1 MERQNGKLEKR
12 TILWLLVLLGAAC
25 LFLFHGFVLGND
37 VLVFS
42 DTGSDMKDQY
52 IMQYNSIVN
61 HLRAG
66 DFSLWDFSN
75 GLGSNAFV
83 MPLFNPFLWLVYLA
97 GVLFGPA
104 VVGKCMVFYL
114 MAEIVLAGFFCYLF
128 LSEFSFEE
136 RAKLPA
142 CFMYALNGYLM
153 VWGQH
158 YQLGTVVVY
167 LPLLLRYIERIRS
180 DGRNFFKV
188 AAVSALLIFNGF
200 YQGYMCMLGVGIYVC
215 FRMLLYDGAP
225 WRSRWKN
232 FARTAAGMALGVL
245 LGAVNL
251 LPSAAAQIVGT
262 DRLEA
267 SESLLER
274 VWQNLALWPGEYY
287 SMALYRLFGSN
298 TQGAAAV
305 YSGYAN
311 YYEALNLFFSTLFVI
326 LLAQYL
332 CSIHRQKKTCM
343 QKAAQYLGVLTVVWI
358 LTVRL
363 GSLAFNGF
371 AYVFSRYTFL
381 LMPLFA
387 LLSAA
392 ALERILGERRLN
404 LPALVLALAA
414 IVAVYAQSYSHVG
427 LIGEKNNAL
436 ALCVTG
442 VVMACALYCYVRVD
456 RADKNLCYGILMLAL
471 FVNMVSDGAL
481 CVQNREGVQ
490 KNDSEYYE
498 GTYQSDVQ
506 DALAWIR
513 ERDPS
518 FYRVEKDF
526 YTASEY
532 LDSMAQGY
540 MGVSTYNS
548 TQNKFIRQFVEKLW
562 PQLTIGNDTLHYKF
576 ANALTDSV
584 MASLTDVRYLLS
596 RQGGLRLNGYEQI
609 AQTGEVYIYRNTG
622 TDSVGKFF
630 RQTMTEEEWEA
641 CADADPWKLLQDV
654 LIVEDA
660 KSAYPVSGE
669 TLAKYRKETADLL
682 DETRMQPDGGLFTE
696 EGLAMD
702 GVPILELPVRTAE
715 LENYAVVS
723 LEFCLEVE
731 EGTGVIVQTLD
742 GTDAVFPPKT
752 TIDLITEEGYCHV
765 RYQYPG
771 RYVYRCELPKG
782 TDKVLVRIQDE
793 GRKVRIS
800 NLKFYVEEERAG
812 FASGAQIRV
821 DSPDRGGDLHGE
833 IRAQTD
839 GMVMLA
845 IPFDEGWTLRL
856 NGEEQP
862 FVRGDYGFVAFP
874 VKAGEYELEL
884 TYLPPLLKE
893 GAAVSLGALLVFA
906 AAWLCGKRKTAAQ
919 RRKIQGAE

>member
-1 MERQNGKLEKR
+1 MERQKSSLDKR
-12 TILWLLVLLGAAC
+12 TILWLFILLGAAC
-25 LFLFHGFVLGND
+25 LFLFHGFILGND
-37 VLVFS
+37 VFVFS

-66 DFSLWDFSN
+66 DLSLWDFSN

-104 VVGKCMVFYL
+104 VVSRCMIFYL
-114 MAEIVLAGFFCYLF
+114 IAEIILAGFFCYLF
-128 LSEFSFEE
+128 LSEFPFEE

-167 LPLLLRYIERIRS
+167 LPLLFRYIERIRS
-180 DGRNFFKV
+180 DRRNFFKV

-215 FRMLLYDGAP
+215 FRILLYDTAP
-225 WRSRWKN
+225 WISRWKS
-232 FARTAAGMALGVL
+232 FAYTAAGMALGVL

-251 LPSAAAQIVGT
+251 LPSAAAQIIGT

-274 VWQNLALWPGEYY
+274 IWQNLALWPGEYY

-298 TQGAAAV
+298 TQGTANV

-326 LLAQYL
+326 LLVQYL
-332 CSIHRQKKTCM
+332 CSIHRQKKTGM
-343 QKAAQYLGVLTVVWI
+343 QKAAQYLGVLLVAGI

-404 LPALVLALAA
+404 LPALFLALAA
-414 IVAVYAQSYSHVG
+414 IVAVYAGSYSHIG
-427 LIGEKNNAL
+427 LINEKDNAL
-436 ALCVTG
+436 LLCITG
-442 VVMACALYCYVRVD
+442 VAMVCVLYCYVRVD
-456 RADKNLCYGILMLAL
+456 RADKNLCYGILLLLL

-481 CVQNREGVQ
+481 CVRNREGVRQ
-490 KNDSEYYE
+490 DDSEYYE
-498 GTYQSDVQ
+498 DTYHSSVQ

-513 ERDPS
+513 EQDPS

-532 LDSMAQGY
+532 LDSMAQDY
-540 MGVSTYNS
+540 MGISTYNS
-548 TQNKFIRQFVEKLW
+548 TQNKYIRQFVEKLW
-562 PQLTIGNDTLHYKF
+562 PQLTIGNDSLHYKF
-576 ANALTDSV
+576 ANSLADSV
-584 MASLTDVRYLLS
+584 MAGLTDVKYLLS
-596 RQGGLRLNGYEQI
+596 RREDLRISGYEQI
-609 AQTGEVYIYRNTG
+609 AQTGDVYIYRNTG

-630 RQTMTEEEWEA
+630 RQTMTEEEFES
-641 CADADPWKLLQDV
+641 CADADPWKLLQEV
-654 LIVEDA
+654 LIVEEGQ
-660 KSAYPVSGE
+660 SAYPVPEEALG
-669 TLAKYRKETADLL
+669 AYRKETADLL
-682 DETRMQPDGGLFTE
+682 DAEQMQNSRELLSED
-696 EGLAMD
+696 GLAMD
-702 GVPILELPVRTAE
+702 GVRILELPIKTEE
-715 LENYAVVS
+715 LERYDAVS
-723 LEFCLEVE
+723 LEFCLEME
-731 EGTGVIVQTLD
+731 EGTGVIVQALD
-742 GTDAVFPPKT
+742 GTDQAASAEAA
-752 TIDLITEEGYCHV
+752 IDLITKEGYCHV

-771 RYVYRCELPKG
+771 QYVYRSELPEG
-782 TDKVLVRIQDE
+782 TEKVLVRILDKD
-793 GRKVRIS
+793 RKVRIS
-800 NLKFYVEEERAG
+800 SLKFYVERERTG
-812 FASGAQIRV
+812 FSAGAQIEM
-821 DSPDRGGDLHGE
+821 DSPDGSGELHGE
-833 IRAQTD
+833 IRAKED

-845 IPFDEGWTLRL
+845 IPADEGWTLRL

-874 VKAGEYELEL
+874 VEAGEYQIEL
-884 TYLPPLLKE
+884 TYLPPLLRE
-893 GAAVSLGALLVFA
+893 GAAISLASFLLLVLL
-906 AAWLCGKRKTAAQ
+906 WLCSHKRSAV
-919 RRKIQGAE
+919 RREKK